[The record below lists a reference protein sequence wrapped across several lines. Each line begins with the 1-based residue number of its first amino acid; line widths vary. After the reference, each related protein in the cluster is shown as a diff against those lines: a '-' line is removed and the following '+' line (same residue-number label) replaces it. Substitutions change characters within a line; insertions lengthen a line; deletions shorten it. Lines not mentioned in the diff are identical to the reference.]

1 MHAIVINLDMLPRE
15 QRVYIQGT
23 TLEILLLLSGHRA
36 QCPQVS
42 SVFSTMHVPCE
53 ISAIVTRFIVIF
65 AFLFLQSRLY
75 IFLHFCLV
83 TF

>member
-53 ISAIVTRFIVIF
+53 ISAIVTRFSLSYFYKVDYTFFFIF
-65 AFLFLQSRLY
+65 
-75 IFLHFCLV
+75 V
-83 TF
+83 